1 MYINLCI
8 DISVYTCIVVMSMSD
23 YIYIYIY
30 AHTYISTYISYDL
43 HYKLTTRLITY
54 KYENIFSII
63 LYYPISPILYY
74 YSTSLSTILRL
85 QRIL

>member
-30 AHTYISTYISYDL
+30 IYIYMHTHIYPLTYHMIYI
-43 HYKLTTRLITY
+43 
-54 KYENIFSII
+54 
-63 LYYPISPILYY
+63 
-74 YSTSLSTILRL
+74 TS
-85 QRIL
+85 